1 MTVDEKLDFL
11 IDKFSDVQQDIKG
24 IHQEIHGMKQDID
37 GMKQDIDGMKQDI
50 HGMKKDIV
58 DMKADIKLLYRSD
71 RLILDEV
78 ERVHNILEKH
88 ISDTNKHTA

>member
-11 IDKFSDVQQDIKG
+11 IVKFSDMEQDIKG
-24 IHQEIHGMKQDID
+24 IHQDIN

-58 DMKADIKLLYRSD
+58 DMKADIKMLYRSD

-88 ISDTNKHTA
+88 ISDTNKHSA

>member
-11 IDKFSDVQQDIKG
+11 IVKFSDMEQDIKG
-24 IHQEIHGMKQDID
+24 IHQDIN
-37 GMKQDIDGMKQDI
+37 
-50 HGMKKDIV
+50 GMKKDIV
-58 DMKADIKLLYRSD
+58 DMKADIKMLYRSD

-88 ISDTNKHTA
+88 ISDTNKHSA

>member
-24 IHQEIHGMKQDID
+24 IHQEIH

>member
-11 IDKFSDVQQDIKG
+11 IFKFSDMEQDIKG
-24 IHQEIHGMKQDID
+24 IHQDIN
-37 GMKQDIDGMKQDI
+37 
-50 HGMKKDIV
+50 GMKKDIV
-58 DMKADIKLLYRSD
+58 DMKADIKMLYRSD

-88 ISDTNKHTA
+88 ISDTNKHSA

>member
-11 IDKFSDVQQDIKG
+11 IVKFSDMEQDIKV
-24 IHQEIHGMKQDID
+24 IHQDIN
-37 GMKQDIDGMKQDI
+37 
-50 HGMKKDIV
+50 GMKKDIV
-58 DMKADIKLLYRSD
+58 DMKADIKMLYRSD

-88 ISDTNKHTA
+88 ISDTNKHSA

>member
-24 IHQEIHGMKQDID
+24 IHQE
-37 GMKQDIDGMKQDI
+37 I

-78 ERVHNILEKH
+78 ERVHNILDKH